1 MSELEVAVEGEALGT
16 RSFRR
21 TVLLAARRFKS
32 TWFELGKLLV
42 RVRDEAKYEE
52 WGFETFES
60 YCAKELHIRRQ
71 TALKLTRSFSF
82 LAKHEPTP
90 VLSEVG
96 TQRAPAYEVVRVLAE
111 AEDRGQL
118 TNAEYRAIRDSIW
131 DPDRSPLELKR
142 ELSQRFP
149 RPPGEGRSDLGRLA
163 HAARRLAEDLR
174 GNSRI
179 PRSVSQLAA
188 ALAQELEKLASE
200 NERD

>member
-1 MSELEVAVEGEALGT
+1 MSELEAAVEGEALGT

-96 TQRAPAYEVVRVLAE
+96 TQRAPAFEVVRVLSE

-131 DPDRSPLELKR
+131 DPDRSPSELKR

-149 RPPGEGRSDLGRLA
+149 RPLGEGRSDLGRLA
-163 HAARRLAEDLR
+163 HAARRLAEDLKAS
-174 GNSRI
+174 SRI